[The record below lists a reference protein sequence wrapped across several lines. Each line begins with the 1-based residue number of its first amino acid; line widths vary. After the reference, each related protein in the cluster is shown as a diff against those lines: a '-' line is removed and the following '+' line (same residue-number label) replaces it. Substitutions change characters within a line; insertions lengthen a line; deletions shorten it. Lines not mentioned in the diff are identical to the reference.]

1 MYSHTFRFTFAASVP
16 PVARMRFLAELFEV
30 PEQIG
35 ARAND
40 IYWYE
45 FRHTG
50 KVAFYSNTPTLTA
63 ELEHRLRAAEAA
75 GVIMLNSYET
85 GLVQAVLSWLASG
98 LLDAA
103 DRALKPRRRH

>member
-1 MYSHTFRFTFAASVP
+1 MYSHTFRFTFAASVSP
-16 PVARMRFLAELFEV
+16 AARMRFLSALFEV

-35 ARAND
+35 ERAND

-50 KVAFYSNTPTLTA
+50 KVVFYSNTPKLTN
-63 ELEHRLRAAEAA
+63 ELEHRLRAAEVD
-75 GVIMLNSYET
+75 GVVTLNSYET
-85 GLVQAVLSWLASG
+85 GVVLAILSWVASG